1 MAVAIRAEGVGQLWR
16 IRQPDWSAGAPAL
29 NECTW
34 RMSAHGFVLEST
46 FPIVD
51 GGAVQMDP
59 ERPPAALQGEDFSL
73 KKVGGERISVP
84 TRPRRW
90 ARNAGGLSVAGV
102 PAGTLFESYCG
113 SRALALAD
121 SNTVLVS
128 RGRHIS
134 TARFNHTILHSFLPQ
149 LLSARGETI
158 LHATCVILDGRAF
171 VFAGASGMGK
181 STLAAGFAAQGAT
194 VFSEDILRVERMP
207 SGHYVAHRSYPGARL
222 RANSFLL
229 PAEKRTNQPGRFGLP
244 KHRVYVTEA
253 ESVSAPAP
261 VGAIF
266 FLRSGRTVSP
276 RFSPI
281 RPLQAIRPLLKSSFL
296 QALPKESR
304 SREAFLRMSRLAAA
318 VPAFELRYKRS
329 PEHFP
334 ALLRDIERFCA
345 TTGTS

>member
-1 MAVAIRAEGVGQLWR
+1 MNDR
-16 IRQPDWSAGAPAL
+16 
-29 NECTW
+29 TW
-34 RMSAHGFVLEST
+34 RMCAHGFVLESD

-51 GGAVQMDP
+51 GGAVRIDVAQSATTLP
-59 ERPPAALQGEDFSL
+59 FNDFSL
-73 KKVGGERISVP
+73 QKVGGERIEVP
-84 TRPRRW
+84 ARPRW
-90 ARNAGGLSVAGV
+90 WVRNAGGLSVAGV
-102 PAGTLFESYCG
+102 SAGTLFESYCG
-113 SRALALAD
+113 SRALALAE

-128 RGRHIS
+128 RGQHIS
-134 TARFNHTILHSFLPQ
+134 TARFNHTVLHSFLPQ

-181 STLAAGFAAQGAT
+181 STLAAGFAARGAT
-194 VFSEDILRVERMP
+194 VFSEDILRVERTP
-207 SGHYVAHRSYPGARL
+207 SGQYVAHRSYPGARL

-229 PAEKRTNQPGRFGLP
+229 PAEKRSNQPGRFGLP
-244 KHRVYVTEA
+244 KHRVHVTDTDTGA
-253 ESVSAPAP
+253 EPMP

-276 RFSPI
+276 RFSAM
-281 RPLQAIRPLLKSSFL
+281 RPLQAIRPMLKSSFL

-304 SREAFLRMSRLAAA
+304 SREAFLRMSSLAAS
-318 VPAFELRYKRS
+318 VPTFDLRYKRS

-345 TTGTS
+345 TNGAS